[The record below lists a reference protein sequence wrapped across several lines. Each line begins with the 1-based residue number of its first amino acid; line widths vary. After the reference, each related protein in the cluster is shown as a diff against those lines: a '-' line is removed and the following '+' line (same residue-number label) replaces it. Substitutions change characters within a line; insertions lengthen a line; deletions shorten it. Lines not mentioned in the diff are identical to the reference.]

1 MATSNDA
8 VTLTR
13 EQVEELNRSL
23 SHLRHN
29 VNNHLS
35 LIVAAAELVRRKPD
49 MAVRMMTNLVE
60 QPQKIVEEIRRFSDD
75 FNRVFAAGKD

>member
-1 MATSNDA
+1 MSTSNDA

-49 MAVRMMTNLVE
+49 MAARMMANLVE

-75 FNRVFAAGKD
+75 FNRVLAAGKE